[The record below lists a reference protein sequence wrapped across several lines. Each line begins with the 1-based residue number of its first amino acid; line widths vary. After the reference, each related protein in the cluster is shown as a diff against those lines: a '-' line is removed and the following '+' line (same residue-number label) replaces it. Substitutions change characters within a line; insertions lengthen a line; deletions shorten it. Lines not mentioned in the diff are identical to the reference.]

1 MDLENSTA
9 VTQFFFPW
17 YLIENDT
24 NESSVWGARAGDPL
38 WRDIPVGV
46 VLTLLSLLTFIGNA
60 MVLHAVRTERRL
72 QTVSKQPRLNHTSPP
87 DHVETLKFCEHF
99 ITDMIIIFIKNGFLG
114 GYFFFL
120 YSLTILNKIFC
131 KNIRKGKE
139 FTINYGLWTPSP
151 DSMIYKYIFNQNSP
165 WPLNVALYIYNTLN
179 VWYINHIQSSL
190 LWERMVY
197 QCIF

>member
-24 NESSVWGARAGDPL
+24 NESSVWGAQAGDPL

-72 QTVSKQPRLNHTSPP
+72 QTVSKQPRRNHTSPP

-99 ITDMIIIFIKNGFLG
+99 ITDMIINFIKNG
-114 GYFFFL
+114 
-120 YSLTILNKIFC
+120 IFC
-131 KNIRKGKE
+131 IFSFYILFPFLIRFPVKILEKVKN
-139 FTINYGLWTPSP
+139 L
-151 DSMIYKYIFNQNSP
+151 Q
-165 WPLNVALYIYNTLN
+165 
-179 VWYINHIQSSL
+179 
-190 LWERMVY
+190 
-197 QCIF
+197 

>member
-24 NESSVWGARAGDPL
+24 NESSVWGARADDPL

-114 GYFFFL
+114 GGIFSFYILLLFL
-120 YSLTILNKIFC
+120 IRFSVKILEKV
-131 KNIRKGKE
+131 KNLQLI
-139 FTINYGLWTPSP
+139 
-151 DSMIYKYIFNQNSP
+151 
-165 WPLNVALYIYNTLN
+165 
-179 VWYINHIQSSL
+179 
-190 LWERMVY
+190 MVY
-197 QCIF
+197 EPPVQTLWYTNTYLIRILHDL